1 MSGDKSATAYTA
13 DNEILTRIYPLNFKN
28 KEMKRYFEQKT
39 LSNSVQDVSE
49 STRKVKVAI
58 SQMGSKDLD
67 NDVIDFGAYNK
78 TVSERGPKAAN
89 LIWHL
94 TDHNPSLKSAIGKFS
109 ELYTEGDYL
118 VGITNI
124 PNTTWGNDVL
134 EFYKSGHIN
143 QHSVGFRTIKQ
154 ETQEKGQTTEYN
166 LIKEILLF
174 EGSAVLWGANP
185 NTPTMEVGKSL
196 NSQEILDSHEKLSKE
211 LNLLLKSLKD
221 GRFTDDAFEFIE
233 IRVAQI
239 NEAMKSLIAID
250 VTPKAEEPVQTVPE
264 QKEPII
270 DLSDLKHNLNNF
282 ITKLNS

>member
-1 MSGDKSATAYTA
+1 MLDRPRPVLR
-13 DNEILTRIYPLNFKN
+13 NHEIITRVNPPKILN
-28 KEMKRYFEQKT
+28 MKRYFEQKT
-39 LSNSVQDVSE
+39 VSNSVQDVSTT
-49 STRKVKVAI
+49 TRKVKVAI

-67 NDVIDFGAYNK
+67 NDVIDFNAYNK
-78 TVSERGPKAAN
+78 TMAERGPKGAN

-109 ELYTEGDYL
+109 ELYVEKDYL
-118 VGITNI
+118 VGVTDV

-143 QHSVGFRTIKQ
+143 QHSVGFRTIKAENQ
-154 ETQEKGQTTEYN
+154 KSAEGEYN

-185 NTPTMEVGKSL
+185 NTPTIEVGKSTEEIV
-196 NSQEILDSHEKLSKE
+196 SQHEKLSKE
-211 LNLLLKSLKD
+211 LSLLLKSLKD
-221 GRFTDDAFEFIE
+221 GRFTDEAFEFIE

-239 NEAMKSLIAID
+239 NEAIKSLIS
-250 VTPKAEEPVQTVPE
+250 VESTPKVEQPE
-264 QKEPII
+264 QSVAETKEPEI
-270 DLSDLKHNLNNF
+270 DLSGLKHNLTNL

>member
-1 MSGDKSATAYTA
+1 
-13 DNEILTRIYPLNFKN
+13 
-28 KEMKRYFEQKT
+28 MKRYFEQKT

-49 STRKVKVAI
+49 NTRKVKVAI
-58 SQMGSKDLD
+58 SQMGSKDFD
-67 NDVIDFGAYNK
+67 NDVIDHSAYNK
-78 TVSERGPKAAN
+78 TISERGPKAAN

-109 ELYTEGDYL
+109 ELYVEGDYL

-154 ETQEKGQTTEYN
+154 ENQKSQDGEYN

-185 NTPTMEVGKSL
+185 NTPTIEVGKSL
-196 NSQEILDSHEKLSKE
+196 TKDEIINQHEKLSKE
-211 LNLLLKSLKD
+211 LNMLLKSLKD
-221 GRFTDDAFEFIE
+221 GRMSDDAFEFLE

-239 NEAMKSLIAID
+239 NEAIKTLFSTEA
-250 VTPKAEEPVQTVPE
+250 TPE
-264 QKEPII
+264 QQPVVETVVETKEPEI
-270 DLSDLKHNLNNF
+270 DFSGLKMNINNLLN
-282 ITKLNS
+282 KLNS